1 MARITSEAAKLRIAP
16 ANEVSWDDL
25 LAVVGAARC
34 HADPCFC
41 QRFKIVSRQWR
52 SVSDEE
58 RAYLLRTPGRV
69 RSSGFRPTKRRVVT
83 RIDL

>member
-41 QRFKIVSRQWR
+41 QRFKIVSRQWH

-58 RAYLLRTPGRV
+58 RAYLLRTQAECGHPD
-69 RSSGFRPTKRRVVT
+69 SGPPSGAW
-83 RIDL
+83 